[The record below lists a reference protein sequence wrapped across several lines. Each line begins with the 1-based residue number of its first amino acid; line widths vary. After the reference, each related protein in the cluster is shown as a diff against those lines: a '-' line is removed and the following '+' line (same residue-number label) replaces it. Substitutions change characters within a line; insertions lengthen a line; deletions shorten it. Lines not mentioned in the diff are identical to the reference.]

1 MPYCSIEEIK
11 SVIPEVQLVRLTVDV
26 PESSSVI
33 DTTIYEQCAEFADSL
48 IDGYVRA
55 KYTLPLKYIPE
66 FLVQIAKD
74 ITAYRLYLRRPQELP
89 EHIKE
94 NYKAAIELLKD
105 IQKGDILLE
114 SPQELPEDAELSKPS
129 PAYLYNS
136 PKRMFTDRVLR
147 KFV

>member
-1 MPYCSIEEIK
+1 MPYCSIEQIK

-33 DTTIYEQCAEFADSL
+33 DTTIYDQCAEFADSL

-136 PKRMFTDRVLR
+136 PKRMFTDSVLR